1 MTYLNQ
7 LDQLANE
14 LFAEFGFHSCDREQQ
29 EIILRQFMSSEL
41 PDLDDQQDEW
51 QLNHESNGYV

>member
-29 EIILRQFMSSEL
+29 EIILRQFIA
-41 PDLDDQQDEW
+41 
-51 QLNHESNGYV
+51 NIK